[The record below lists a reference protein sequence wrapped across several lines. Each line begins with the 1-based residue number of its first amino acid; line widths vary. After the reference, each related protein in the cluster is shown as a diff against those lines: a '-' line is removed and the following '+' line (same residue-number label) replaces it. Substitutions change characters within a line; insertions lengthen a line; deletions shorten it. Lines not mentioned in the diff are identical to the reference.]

1 MYIFAVALQDGTWHH
16 ERSYAPE
23 RARRPDTVRLWRKI
37 RTVEDPEWTARYHHP
52 DPSKKA
58 FGGRVEITFED
69 GSKLVDEIDVA
80 NAHPNGARP
89 FRRPDYIRKFDT
101 LTEEIIDRAERDRFL
116 GLVERLPELTPEEVL
131 ELNVVV
137 PRDWL
142 THAERDRRGIF

>member
-1 MYIFAVALQDGTWHH
+1 
-16 ERSYAPE
+16 
-23 RARRPDTVRLWRKI
+23 
-37 RTVEDPEWTARYHHP
+37 
-52 DPSKKA
+52 
-58 FGGRVEITFED
+58 VEITFED